1 MSATQLKQL
10 SLKQLCSWESPYL
23 STKEHLIHPWVVIL
37 IVIKTSLVGNLLS
50 FTAIAGRGL
59 IRGELELGI
68 TQFDK
73 TSDSYTLLRSGAD
86 SIDATKIAFS
96 QLKENI
102 EAQAQ
107 ILSIFDGYWI
117 FGWVLIILLLRLIL
131 FYWREGNKCIINK

>member
-10 SLKQLCSWESPYL
+10 SLKQLCAWESPYL

-50 FTAIAGRGL
+50 FTAFAGRGL

-73 TSDSYTLLRSGAD
+73 SSDSYTLLRSGAD
-86 SIDATKIAFS
+86 SINATKIAFS